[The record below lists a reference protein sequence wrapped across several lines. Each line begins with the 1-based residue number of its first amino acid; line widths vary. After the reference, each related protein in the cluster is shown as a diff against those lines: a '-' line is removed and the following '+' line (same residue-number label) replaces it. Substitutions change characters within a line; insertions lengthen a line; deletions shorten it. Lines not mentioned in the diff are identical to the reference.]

1 MTDDDRI
8 PDTDPAPATAPDHA
22 VPEPSQQ
29 QILDRVEALYA
40 LAAQILGELRPI
52 KARLGAID
60 DQLGHLIANDQLIRN
75 ESQRH
80 ASELEGLRRHLPCLG
95 GGNGGVPSGCPEA
108 AE

>member
-1 MTDDDRI
+1 MTDH
-8 PDTDPAPATAPDHA
+8 PDTEPCPATSPENEP
-22 VPEPSQQ
+22 PEPSGAQQ
-29 QILDRVEALYA
+29 LDRIEAVYA
-40 LAAQILGELRPI
+40 LAAQILGELLPI
-52 KARLGAID
+52 KTRLGAID